1 MPLPATVAAQVAS
14 QRSAPAHLSSD
25 VLSQPSMSRCS
36 ISRQRHARCATSN
49 CPSASRPE
57 ASSCATAEFGGCTAR
72 AGTRENFYA
81 WPMQPNLVAAAQLPQ
96 AGCVAACAQS
106 YTCAVRHSICAPQH
120 PRTCCQAACRWSAVV
135 PGASSGSPSTTC
147 FHAASVCATAI
158 CCSLASGSLAPG
170 SRNCEVHHFSPARA
184 GIKRRQ
190 DYVTSWRS
198 SGATYRCASGI
209 HQMLKLAT
217 TPSVLAAYGLLGARA
232 ERCLCDNGQMHM

>member
-72 AGTRENFYA
+72 AGTRENFDA

-96 AGCVAACAQS
+96 AGCVAAWPAGAGSGPAHSPTPVPCAIASVHHSTPAPAARLPAGGLQWSPEHPLAAPPPPASTPPACVPPQS
-106 YTCAVRHSICAPQH
+106 AAPW
-120 PRTCCQAACRWSAVV
+120 QAAPWRRAA
-135 PGASSGSPSTTC
+135 GTARSTTSLLRGQGS
-147 FHAASVCATAI
+147 SVGKTM
-158 CCSLASGSLAPG
+158 
-170 SRNCEVHHFSPARA
+170 SPA
-184 GIKRRQ
+184 
-190 DYVTSWRS
+190 
-198 SGATYRCASGI
+198 GAAVARPIGVPLGFTRC
-209 HQMLKLAT
+209 
-217 TPSVLAAYGLLGARA
+217 
-232 ERCLCDNGQMHM
+232 